1 MSTSF
6 DRAADVYEA
15 TRGFPPGIAD
25 QVVGALMDDWLS
37 PRARVLEVGVGT
49 GRIARPLAALGPR
62 VVGLDLSSRMMAEL
76 QRRVTSP
83 ARPSLIRGDA
93 TRVPIHDQ
101 AVDAVLGVHVF
112 HLIPDWMSVL
122 AEARRVLV
130 PGGLLITGY
139 DWSAPGAPRERVF
152 GLWREILAGMGY
164 SGEYPG
170 ARDYSDVHASLVAQ
184 GATVVERMVG
194 EWTVARTPGQLIE
207 SIEHRSWSS
216 TWGVPDTLFPEAL
229 AQLRQRVRA
238 DLGPPDTVFT
248 VTHRFRWQAYRF
260 QH

>member
-1 MSTSF
+1 
-6 DRAADVYEA
+6 
-15 TRGFPPGIAD
+15 
-25 QVVGALMDDWLS
+25 
-37 PRARVLEVGVGT
+37 
-49 GRIARPLAALGPR
+49 
-62 VVGLDLSSRMMAEL
+62 MMAEL
-76 QRRVTSP
+76 QRRVTGP

-93 TRVPIHDQ
+93 TRAPIRDQ

-152 GLWREILAGMGY
+152 GLWRAILAGMGY

-170 ARDYSDVHASLVAQ
+170 ARDYSDVHASLMAQ
-184 GATVVERMVG
+184 GASVAERMVG

-216 TWGVPDTLFPEAL
+216 TSGVPDTLFLAAL
-229 AQLRQRVRA
+229 ADLRRRVQA
-238 DLGPPDTVFT
+238 DLGPPDTVFN

-260 QH
+260 